1 MSVVG
6 AGRTDAGV
14 HAKTMVAHFEYTEGI
29 DYQQLAYRLNRVLPH
44 DISVSSIYP
53 VSDDMHARFSAT
65 ERSYRYF
72 VHTHRDPF
80 VREHSVELHYDL
92 DFEAMN
98 RAAPLLLEAHDFRA
112 FCKAHSDAKT
122 TFCDVRRAEWV
133 RIDSTH
139 WYFEIAAD
147 RFLRNM
153 VRAVVGTLIEVGRGR
168 MTIDDMRNVITNGTR
183 CDAGESMPAHGLFL
197 WSVDY

>member
-1 MSVVG
+1 
-6 AGRTDAGV
+6 
-14 HAKTMVAHFEYTEGI
+14 
-29 DYQQLAYRLNRVLPH
+29 
-44 DISVSSIYP
+44 
-53 VSDDMHARFSAT
+53 MHARFSAK

-72 VHTHRDPF
+72 VHIHRDPF
-80 VREHSVELHYDL
+80 VREHSVELHYAL
-92 DFEAMN
+92 DFDAMN
-98 RAAPLLLEAHDFRA
+98 RAATLLLQAHDFRA

-133 RIDSTH
+133 RIDNTH

-168 MTIDDMRNVITNGTR
+168 MTIDGMRDIIDNGTR

>member
-1 MSVVG
+1 
-6 AGRTDAGV
+6 
-14 HAKTMVAHFEYTEGI
+14 
-29 DYQQLAYRLNRVLPH
+29 
-44 DISVSSIYP
+44 
-53 VSDDMHARFSAT
+53 MHARFSAT

-80 VREHSVELHYDL
+80 VREHSVELHYVL

-98 RAAPLLLEAHDFRA
+98 RAATLLLEAHDFRA

-168 MTIDDMRNVITNGTR
+168 MSLEEFRQVIEAKDR
-183 CDAGESMPAHGLFL
+183 CRAGVSVPGQALFL
-197 WSVDY
+197 VDVAYPEELFVG